1 MKRATMQDCSPHG
14 AKRNAGKIS
23 RLHGRPRISLCS
35 IRATSP
41 ARTSPMEVPMNGG
54 LFRGVAFS
62 LLITAAAATSA
73 QAEVKNVK
81 ITLDWIIQGTHA
93 PFFIAQEKGY
103 FKDGGITVD
112 AIDKGN
118 GATNVSVTVGSGAYQ
133 YGWVDMPSMILFNA
147 KNPTTPLIAVYVS
160 FDESP
165 LAFINR
171 RAAGI
176 RKPADLDGKKI
187 AGGPGTAV
195 HDTASI
201 LFKAAHAE
209 SVKVNWVAVQP
220 QLFGAMFKRGE
231 VDGTGGFTNSNVPAI
246 LEMGFTMDDLYVLKY
261 SEFGADMYGLAL
273 VARKKFADENPET
286 TRAVVKALNQGTK
299 DTIAAPQKALE
310 LLKARD
316 PMMKM
321 DIEKVRLEIALGLTK
336 TAHVASAGLSSVVP
350 EKLQRTIEA
359 IATAYQL
366 PTVPDPATVY
376 TDQYLPPLAERMP
389 AKSPD

>member
-1 MKRATMQDCSPHG
+1 M
-14 AKRNAGKIS
+14 IS
-23 RLHGRPRISLCS
+23 RRSPDNAREFFADSTRLLALSL
-35 IRATSP
+35 
-41 ARTSPMEVPMNGG
+41 G
-54 LFRGVAFS
+54 LILF
-62 LLITAAAATSA
+62 AAAAA
-73 QAEVKNVK
+73 KAEVKNVK

-93 PFFIAQEKGY
+93 PFFIAQDKGY
-103 FKDGGITVD
+103 FKAEGVTVD
-112 AIDKGN
+112 AIDAGN
-118 GATNVSVTVGSGAYQ
+118 GATNVAVKVAGGAYQ
-133 YGWVDMPSMILFNA
+133 FGWVDIPSMILFNA

-160 FDESP
+160 FDQSP
-165 LAFINR
+165 LAFITR
-171 RAAGI
+171 KSAGI

-201 LFKAAHAE
+201 LFKAAHVE
-209 SVKVNWVAVQP
+209 NVKVDWVSVQP
-220 QLFGAMFKRGE
+220 QLFGPMFKRGD
-231 VDGTGGFTNSNVPAI
+231 VDGTGGFTNSNIPAI
-246 LEMGFTMDDLYVLKY
+246 LEMGFTMDDLFVLKY
-261 SEFGADMYGLAL
+261 SDFGADMYGLAL

-321 DIEKVRLEIALGLTK
+321 DVEKVRLEIALGLTN

-359 IATAYQL
+359 IATAFQL

-389 AKSPD
+389 AKSPN